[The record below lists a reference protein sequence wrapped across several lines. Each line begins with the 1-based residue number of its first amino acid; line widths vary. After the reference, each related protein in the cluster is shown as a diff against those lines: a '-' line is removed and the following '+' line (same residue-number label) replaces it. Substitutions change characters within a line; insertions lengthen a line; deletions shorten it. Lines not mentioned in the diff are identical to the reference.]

1 MRTNRA
7 IWVMNCLLAVIAVLL
22 LILVLG
28 RSPMPAAH
36 ASGGGA
42 SLDNWM
48 VSVLRGSTGSDEYL
62 IVCKQIGPD
71 LRIHVYETGGPDK
84 TMKLLEVRETK
95 TDFAMPIELV
105 DYTLKKGSKGQTQR
119 AIEEMHM
126 KWLKSRK
133 NKTGGRLR

>member
-1 MRTNRA
+1 MDTNRG
-7 IWVMNCLLAVIAVLL
+7 IWIMNCLLAVIAVLL

-36 ASGGGA
+36 AGGGGA
-42 SLDNWM
+42 NLDNWM
-48 VSVLRGSTGSDEYL
+48 ISVIDSTDQL

-71 LRIHVYETGGPDK
+71 LRIHVYEAGGMDK
-84 TMKLLEVRETK
+84 TMRLMEVRETK
-95 TDFAMPIELV
+95 ADFAMPISLV